1 MLTVKCAECSKPC
14 MVYAARKMSVNEK
27 ENICIFMRSALIIC
41 DTILSEFKSANLNA
55 KKLDVWTSCSYVQ
68 MQTMQGSKKNK

>member
-1 MLTVKCAECSKPC
+1 